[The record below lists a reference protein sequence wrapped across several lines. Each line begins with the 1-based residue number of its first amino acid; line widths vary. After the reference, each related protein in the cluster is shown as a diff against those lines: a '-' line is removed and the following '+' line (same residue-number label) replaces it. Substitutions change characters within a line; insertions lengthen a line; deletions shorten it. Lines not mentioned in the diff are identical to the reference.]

1 MDYFQGMKR
10 LPGLPMGRAAY
21 SDRMAYIGAELSRLV
36 YEPFT
41 SDADLTGL
49 LHKLGKCSNDT
60 ERREILA
67 AWSSH
72 LQSHAC
78 GLEGGIRSI
87 LQENNFEPINFYD
100 VAETQ
105 ALLAQMDGGGGQ
117 KVLVL
122 CFRGTEINAW
132 DIITDLRFP
141 LMPAGNE
148 GRVHTGFKRAF
159 ENVRT
164 QIENDLLQKPKL
176 PLYIFG
182 HSLGGALALICTRE
196 LNPDGDGATYVYGCP
211 RTGDQPYFRR
221 VKTPI
226 YRLEMGG
233 DPVPMVP
240 FGYGFG
246 ACLALLRLIPLNG
259 TLQLARWLR
268 NKVLGYYHTGFRV
281 FIKHAPNE
289 PDANDLGFRRMR
301 VDFSANIFW
310 RMQSIWRAW
319 ISVLPDIKGVAGFHS
334 VRLYS
339 DMLQAHMLRRN
350 LGLLQAPGRTVTAP
364 ETDLAATAGATA
376 TEEPAPKKKSTPRK
390 KKSTP
395 RKQPARRRQ
404 TESEPSD

>member
-1 MDYFQGMKR
+1 
-10 LPGLPMGRAAY
+10 
-21 SDRMAYIGAELSRLV
+21 
-36 YEPFT
+36 
-41 SDADLTGL
+41 
-49 LHKLGKCSNDT
+49 
-60 ERREILA
+60 
-67 AWSSH
+67 
-72 LQSHAC
+72 
-78 GLEGGIRSI
+78 
-87 LQENNFEPINFYD
+87 
-100 VAETQ
+100 
-105 ALLAQMDGGGGQ
+105 MDGGGGH

-122 CFRGTEINAW
+122 CFRGTELNAW

-141 LMPAGNE
+141 LMPAGNQ

-159 ENVRT
+159 ENVRA
-164 QIENDLLQKPKL
+164 QIENDLLKRAQL

-246 ACLALLRLIPLNG
+246 AVLALLRLIPLNG
-259 TLQLARWLR
+259 TLHLARWLR
-268 NKVLGYYHTGFRV
+268 QKVLGYYHTGFRV
-281 FIKHAPNE
+281 FIKHAPND
-289 PDANDLGFRRMR
+289 PDENNFGFRKMR

-319 ISVLPDIKGVAGFHS
+319 LSTLPDVKGVAGFHS
-334 VRLYS
+334 IRLYS

-350 LGLLQAPGRTVTAP
+350 LNLLRSAAVPTSSP
-364 ETDLAATAGATA
+364 ETVPVEEATRETAAPVDSGPADSARKKTTAGKAPAKKATTTRKRRTA
-376 TEEPAPKKKSTPRK
+376 TSGKSPA
-390 KKSTP
+390 P
-395 RKQPARRRQ
+395 RKQPARSKE
-404 TESEPSD
+404 TESETED